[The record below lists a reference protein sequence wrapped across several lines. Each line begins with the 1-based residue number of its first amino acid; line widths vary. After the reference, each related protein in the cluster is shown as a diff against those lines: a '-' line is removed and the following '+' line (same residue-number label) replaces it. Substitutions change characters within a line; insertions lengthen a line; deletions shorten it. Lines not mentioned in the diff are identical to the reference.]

1 VLTPSTAAASP
12 RGARASHFVINGFDG
27 LAYRLAEEL
36 TTRYGADVVMLMT
49 PEQMRAGRDFTE
61 LANVRVVVADRIDER
76 AFEKAELP
84 TAAGLALTL
93 QDDVGNIHIALQA
106 RELAPGKRLVV
117 RMYNSNLG
125 HGIEQ
130 LLGDCRVLSDAEIA
144 APALVASALGEVAVS
159 PLPVSGRMLTVAR
172 RAEVP
177 AKDIVCGLANT
188 GDTSGPDL
196 LPENHQQAELVLAE
210 LRAPSMLDT
219 MSVVGDTVTRQA
231 RRWWRFTGVLRTAR
245 GLISRRV
252 RLALTVVLSLLLIAG
267 TVLSYGKDLS
277 IWQGI
282 YTTLVNALGGP
293 QLDDKLSWWLQAAQL
308 LVGVCGLAL
317 VPLITAM
324 VVESIVNARLA
335 LTRGRL
341 RLAISDHVV
350 VVGLGNVGTRVLRL
364 LHDRGV
370 PVVAVDKDEQARGV
384 QLAREL
390 GIPLIIADAARE
402 TTLRSASVDT
412 CRALMNL
419 ASLDVINLEAA
430 LHGRNLKPELRVVVR
445 IFDGDLARRVRR
457 VFNIRLTRSVSYV
470 AAPAFAEALMDRDVI
485 GTIPVE
491 RRVLLL
497 AEVFITPGGVL
508 AGRRVGDV
516 NRPGEVRVIAQ
527 TAFGEPRPLWSPPIG
542 SVISARDRLTVIG
555 TRDGLSRLMR
565 QVEAAVPAAPAT
577 SGDAL
582 PLGRPP
588 EQADG
593 RLDRPDVAP
602 R

>member
-1 VLTPSTAAASP
+1 
-12 RGARASHFVINGFDG
+12 
-27 LAYRLAEEL
+27 
-36 TTRYGADVVMLMT
+36 
-49 PEQMRAGRDFTE
+49 
-61 LANVRVVVADRIDER
+61 VRVVVADRIDER
-76 AFEKAELP
+76 AFLEADLP
-84 TAAGLALTL
+84 TASGLALTL

-159 PLPVSGRMLTVAR
+159 PLPVSGRLLTVAR

-177 AKDIVCGLANT
+177 AKDVVCGLANT
-188 GDTSGPDL
+188 GDANGPDL
-196 LPENHQQAELVLAE
+196 LPEDHQRAELVLAE
-210 LRAPSMLDT
+210 LHAPSMLDT
-219 MSVVGDTVTRQA
+219 MSVVGETVTRQA
-231 RRWWRFTGVLRTAR
+231 RRWWQFTGMFRAAR
-245 GLISRRV
+245 GLVSRRV
-252 RLALTVVLSLLLIAG
+252 GLALAVVLCVLAVSGA
-267 TVLSYGKDLS
+267 VLSYGKDLS
-277 IWQGI
+277 VWQGV
-282 YTTLVNALGGP
+282 YQTMVNAFGGP
-293 QLDDKLSWWLQAAQL
+293 QLDDTLSWWLQAAQL
-308 LVGVCGLAL
+308 LVGLSGLAL
-317 VPLITAM
+317 VPLVTAL
-324 VVESIVNARLA
+324 VVESIVNARIA
-335 LTRGRL
+335 LSQGRL

-370 PVVAVDKDEQARGV
+370 PVVAIDKDEQARGV

-497 AEVFITPGGVL
+497 AEVFVTPGTVL

-516 NRPGEVRVIAQ
+516 NRPGEVRVIAK
-527 TAFGEPRPLWSPPIG
+527 ASFGEPRPLWNPPTG
-542 SVISARDRLTVIG
+542 NVIEERDRLTVIG

-565 QVEAAVPAAPAT
+565 QVAGTVPTGPAT
-577 SGDAL
+577 SGGER
-582 PLGRPP
+582 PLARPP
-588 EQADG
+588 VQSDG
-593 RLDRPDVAP
+593 PADRPDVAP